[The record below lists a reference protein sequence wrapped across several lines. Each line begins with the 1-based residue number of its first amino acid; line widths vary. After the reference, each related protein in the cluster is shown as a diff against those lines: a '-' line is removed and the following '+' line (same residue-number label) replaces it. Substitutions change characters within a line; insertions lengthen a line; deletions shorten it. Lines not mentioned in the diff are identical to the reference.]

1 MKETFFS
8 ESTEK
13 DAKTS
18 ARVLLFCTTGPLVTG
33 AGVVAGGAIGWAA
46 LVAFF
51 ALSSSAHDFGAA
63 GLGFPSALGAASSVV
78 EAVAASSICDNSG

>member
-13 DAKTS
+13 EAKTS
-18 ARVLLFCTTGPLVTG
+18 ASVLLFGTTGPLLTG
-33 AGVVAGGAIGWAA
+33 AVPFGGAADWAA

-51 ALSSSAHDFGAA
+51 ALNSSAHDFGAA
-63 GLGFPSALGAASSVV
+63 GFGGEALGVSSALACA
-78 EAVAASSICDNSG
+78 NSG